1 MGLGFVG
8 RFVVGFGLLWVTLHS
23 ADAQDRREL
32 QVKVQTQS
40 KAAAVP
46 TAVSGDYF
54 TEAFDG
60 NAPVSAFAYTTT
72 TFTPDRSGN
81 FYVATSAAATD
92 FPTDPYPG
100 HRITLTKD
108 SDLGCKLTGAK
119 KVALY
124 GVKYGQ
130 FFINSNGSVT
140 FGSGDNSSNATLAQ
154 HFLLPRIAALFDDLE
169 GGRITWQQLGNRVVV
184 SYQGVS
190 ETNQD
195 NENDFQIEMFFDGR
209 IRITEQEI
217 EATSAIVGLSAGNGV
232 PTDFT
237 ASNFFSYMGI
247 SPIYLSLP
255 VQVVES
261 DGVLKSTGVVG
272 IPKALAKRTVVTL
285 TSLDPTQVTVP
296 TTVVIPAG
304 QTKAKFDVTV
314 INNSL
319 LDGTRSVGI
328 QASTG
333 TSSPQEGTITIT
345 DDDTG
350 GLSVSLPASVTEGGG
365 SGTGTV
371 TETKTSTIDTTVS
384 LSSSDSA
391 RVTVPATIV
400 IPAGATSAN
409 FAVQAVDDDI
419 INGTE
424 NVTVT
429 AHVDNWT
436 DGSAGLNVLDNETND
451 LKVTLPGSVSEDRGT
466 ISGASVSISGT
477 RSTDL
482 VVALSSSDPGSLTVP
497 ATVTIVAGKT
507 LASFSM
513 TTIDNAVADGD
524 RSVTVTATA
533 ENFTTGQA
541 AIPVLDNEMDHFS
554 ISSIPNQE
562 NVNSSFKVTITALN
576 AAGNVVTGF
585 TGTLA
590 LSASGGAMVSPAT
603 TGNFVAGVWTGRV
616 TVSTLGSG
624 VSITA
629 TGAGTSVQSNS
640 FDVIGQDYNFPAN
653 WPAFGNGPAH
663 TSYQPVTLGSASFV
677 AGWSKSYPQATN
689 GSLNPVAIS
698 NGVVAVTSSYNSGGA
713 FLSALDASTGQEFWQ
728 RPWTSATA
736 LNAPTIGDG
745 HIYVNNVVYGTV
757 AATYTTSVQTMTG
770 GIDWQTAKTGTALD
784 ALAPVLDG
792 DQVWVGGSVYLLGLS
807 TVEGSL
813 SFAVGG
819 PTAVSYWMP
828 SYAGGVLY
836 IWNGWTFQAN
846 DANTGVLLWSVLGTY
861 GNLSGNCPPALA
873 DGKAFV
879 ASGSGLQAID
889 LTTHAVLWRAVGNY
903 TCAPSVAN
911 GTVYVE
917 TPDYGVTAYDENTGT
932 KVGFYPES
940 AYTAY
945 QPIVT
950 NDSLIISDDTNTY
963 IYDLASGT
971 LRQTLNVGGHISLAN
986 GVLYIASTQGA
997 TVSTYAQA
1005 TVSSITLT
1013 TPATVV
1019 EGTAQATGTVTVS
1032 SAVAA
1037 NTTTKLVVSDPSQLL
1052 APTTV
1057 VIPAGQTSAD
1067 FHFSVPDDNVLNGER
1082 LDAITATADGYVKG
1096 GSTVVD
1102 ILDNESATLQVNTPV
1117 TVVEGNTF
1125 QGTVS
1130 VYPAPESNII
1140 VHLTSSDATELQVP
1154 GSVLIPAGQ
1163 TIATFTGTAVND
1175 DKINGLHSTVI
1186 TAHVSNWTDGQ
1197 ATVNMVDNE
1206 NRNLSMYFSASVVE
1220 GGTIAAT
1227 VAISGKLSNDLV
1239 VNLVSSD
1246 PSRMSVPASVTI
1258 PAGSTS
1264 VDYTATATNNNLTDG
1279 MEVVSVTATA
1289 SGFTQNVAYTT
1300 VYDDDV
1306 HHFEITSIGTQQVRG
1321 VPFTVRIYAESIDGN
1336 VINGYSG
1343 TPVLSASGS
1352 AGAVSITPT
1361 SAPGFSYGS
1370 WTGNITVN
1378 DFASNVVLTAT
1389 DGSASAGSN
1398 AFNVGVGAF
1407 DHFGWGP
1414 ISSPQAGVPF
1424 STTLTAED
1432 AGNNPLV
1439 SYQGTVA
1446 VSSLGASHTTGTG
1459 AYSVGSLFPSYYVS
1473 GRTQCIYLASEIG
1486 RAGTIT
1492 SLAFYVPTKAT
1503 STFNRWTIRMKPTS
1517 LSSYTTYGWDASGW
1531 TTVYQASQTFNAVSG
1546 WVTINLTT
1554 PFAYDGTSNLMV
1566 DFSFY
1571 GTTSSTQMSVNGSS
1585 MTASRAI
1592 NAELYSFQN
1601 SDPLTWSGTNPQ
1613 IGLNND
1619 IPNLQFRFGQPVP
1632 VLPASV
1638 NLTGGVWSGQITISQ
1653 AATDIDLVAT
1663 DTNGNA
1669 DESDPFDVNG
1679 GSSSAAFFRVTTD
1692 TLYEVWKAKH
1702 GVKGGP
1708 GEDDDHD
1715 GKSNLEEYAF
1725 GTEPEVGDKTRL
1737 PQSGTEK
1744 DPADGKEYPTYS
1756 YHRRI
1761 DDLSLRYMVLISP
1774 DQSNWIP
1781 AGDTLEEVGTPLLDV
1796 DGTTE
1801 MVTVRLKTPVNA
1813 EQKTFFN
1820 LEVSFS
1826 ATE

>member
-1 MGLGFVG
+1 
-8 RFVVGFGLLWVTLHS
+8 
-23 ADAQDRREL
+23 
-32 QVKVQTQS
+32 
-40 KAAAVP
+40 
-46 TAVSGDYF
+46 
-54 TEAFDG
+54 
-60 NAPVSAFAYTTT
+60 
-72 TFTPDRSGN
+72 
-81 FYVATSAAATD
+81 
-92 FPTDPYPG
+92 
-100 HRITLTKD
+100 
-108 SDLGCKLTGAK
+108 
-119 KVALY
+119 
-124 GVKYGQ
+124 
-130 FFINSNGSVT
+130 
-140 FGSGDNSSNATLAQ
+140 
-154 HFLLPRIAALFDDLE
+154 
-169 GGRITWQQLGNRVVV
+169 
-184 SYQGVS
+184 
-190 ETNQD
+190 
-195 NENDFQIEMFFDGR
+195 
-209 IRITEQEI
+209 
-217 EATSAIVGLSAGNGV
+217 
-232 PTDFT
+232 
-237 ASNFFSYMGI
+237 
-247 SPIYLSLP
+247 
-255 VQVVES
+255 
-261 DGVLKSTGVVG
+261 
-272 IPKALAKRTVVTL
+272 
-285 TSLDPTQVTVP
+285 
-296 TTVVIPAG
+296 
-304 QTKAKFDVTV
+304 
-314 INNSL
+314 
-319 LDGTRSVGI
+319 
-328 QASTG
+328 
-333 TSSPQEGTITIT
+333 
-345 DDDTG
+345 
-350 GLSVSLPASVTEGGG
+350 
-365 SGTGTV
+365 
-371 TETKTSTIDTTVS
+371 
-384 LSSSDSA
+384 
-391 RVTVPATIV
+391 
-400 IPAGATSAN
+400 
-409 FAVQAVDDDI
+409 
-419 INGTE
+419 
-424 NVTVT
+424 
-429 AHVDNWT
+429 
-436 DGSAGLNVLDNETND
+436 
-451 LKVTLPGSVSEDRGT
+451 
-466 ISGASVSISGT
+466 
-477 RSTDL
+477 
-482 VVALSSSDPGSLTVP
+482 
-497 ATVTIVAGKT
+497 
-507 LASFSM
+507 
-513 TTIDNAVADGD
+513 
-524 RSVTVTATA
+524 
-533 ENFTTGQA
+533 
-541 AIPVLDNEMDHFS
+541 
-554 ISSIPNQE
+554 
-562 NVNSSFKVTITALN
+562 
-576 AAGNVVTGF
+576 
-585 TGTLA
+585 
-590 LSASGGAMVSPAT
+590 
-603 TGNFVAGVWTGRV
+603 
-616 TVSTLGSG
+616 
-624 VSITA
+624 
-629 TGAGTSVQSNS
+629 
-640 FDVIGQDYNFPAN
+640 
-653 WPAFGNGPAH
+653 
-663 TSYQPVTLGSASFV
+663 
-677 AGWSKSYPQATN
+677 
-689 GSLNPVAIS
+689 
-698 NGVVAVTSSYNSGGA
+698 
-713 FLSALDASTGQEFWQ
+713 
-728 RPWTSATA
+728 
-736 LNAPTIGDG
+736 
-745 HIYVNNVVYGTV
+745 
-757 AATYTTSVQTMTG
+757 
-770 GIDWQTAKTGTALD
+770 
-784 ALAPVLDG
+784 
-792 DQVWVGGSVYLLGLS
+792 
-807 TVEGSL
+807 
-813 SFAVGG
+813 
-819 PTAVSYWMP
+819 
-828 SYAGGVLY
+828 
-836 IWNGWTFQAN
+836 
-846 DANTGVLLWSVLGTY
+846 
-861 GNLSGNCPPALA
+861 
-873 DGKAFV
+873 
-879 ASGSGLQAID
+879 
-889 LTTHAVLWRAVGNY
+889 
-903 TCAPSVAN
+903 
-911 GTVYVE
+911 
-917 TPDYGVTAYDENTGT
+917 
-932 KVGFYPES
+932 
-940 AYTAY
+940 
-945 QPIVT
+945 
-950 NDSLIISDDTNTY
+950 
-963 IYDLASGT
+963 
-971 LRQTLNVGGHISLAN
+971 
-986 GVLYIASTQGA
+986 
-997 TVSTYAQA
+997 
-1005 TVSSITLT
+1005 
-1013 TPATVV
+1013 
-1019 EGTAQATGTVTVS
+1019 
-1032 SAVAA
+1032 
-1037 NTTTKLVVSDPSQLL
+1037 
-1052 APTTV
+1052 
-1057 VIPAGQTSAD
+1057 
-1067 FHFSVPDDNVLNGER
+1067 
-1082 LDAITATADGYVKG
+1082 
-1096 GSTVVD
+1096 
-1102 ILDNESATLQVNTPV
+1102 
-1117 TVVEGNTF
+1117 
-1125 QGTVS
+1125 
-1130 VYPAPESNII
+1130 
-1140 VHLTSSDATELQVP
+1140 
-1154 GSVLIPAGQ
+1154 
-1163 TIATFTGTAVND
+1163 
-1175 DKINGLHSTVI
+1175 
-1186 TAHVSNWTDGQ
+1186 
-1197 ATVNMVDNE
+1197 
-1206 NRNLSMYFSASVVE
+1206 
-1220 GGTIAAT
+1220 
-1227 VAISGKLSNDLV
+1227 
-1239 VNLVSSD
+1239 
-1246 PSRMSVPASVTI
+1246 VTI